1 MSKTIIFGSNGQ
13 DGRCLSELLLARGD
27 EVIGISRASGIDL
40 LNQESVA
47 NLIKATKPDEIYY
60 LAAFHHSSE
69 QKTESEVS
77 LWNQSIQTHLTAPS
91 ILLECV
97 RLHSPQTRIF
107 YASSSLVFGVGN
119 GVLAESSPFSPDSPY
134 AITKAAGMAM
144 CQYYREKHQVFVS
157 VGILFNHESEFRATK
172 FLSKKIASTI
182 AAIQKGT
189 ATRLELGNLSA
200 QVDWGYARDYVEAMT
215 RILKLPTPENFV
227 ISSGKLHSVK
237 QFVEIAFKMAGM
249 ESQQYVV
256 ENASLL
262 HRNIP
267 PRFGDY
273 SKLHTMTGWTPTTS
287 FDKLIQILL
296 KSEGV
301 NLASHQS

>member
-1 MSKTIIFGSNGQ
+1 
-13 DGRCLSELLLARGD
+13 
-27 EVIGISRASGIDL
+27 
-40 LNQESVA
+40 
-47 NLIKATKPDEIYY
+47 
-60 LAAFHHSSE
+60 
-69 QKTESEVS
+69 
-77 LWNQSIQTHLTAPS
+77 
-91 ILLECV
+91 V